1 MPSSILSSMPGG
13 MPRPQSVPMNI
24 DQNFMSQLNEFA
36 QMLSGNPQQIA
47 MSLMNSGKMSQAQF
61 QQYAA
66 IADQITG
73 GRR

>member
-1 MPSSILSSMPGG
+1 
-13 MPRPQSVPMNI
+13 MNI

>member
-1 MPSSILSSMPGG
+1 MASSILSSMPGG
-13 MPRPQSVPMNI
+13 MPRPQAPMNI
-24 DQNFMSQLNEFA
+24 DQNFMARLNEFA